1 MLYLKDCLRVL
12 ICLFSLKI
20 LYCYYYFQNLIG
32 KVEAGV
38 ETAATAAAISLP
50 DLEAVALGLDTLRH
64 NLPVS
69 GQLKGL

>member
-1 MLYLKDCLRVL
+1 M
-12 ICLFSLKI
+12 
-20 LYCYYYFQNLIG
+20 
-32 KVEAGV
+32 EAGV

-69 GQLKGL
+69 GQLKDLWHKIINCLTWRLSPLGWTLSGTTSPSQVS

>member
-1 MLYLKDCLRVL
+1 
-12 ICLFSLKI
+12 
-20 LYCYYYFQNLIG
+20 
-32 KVEAGV
+32 VEAGV

-69 GQLKGL
+69 GQLKRL

>member
-1 MLYLKDCLRVL
+1 LDPRSGSGSTPEFHGSTTL
-12 ICLFSLKI
+12 I
-20 LYCYYYFQNLIG
+20 FQNLIG

-50 DLEAVALGLDTLRH
+50 DLEAVALGLNTLRH

>member
-1 MLYLKDCLRVL
+1 
-12 ICLFSLKI
+12 
-20 LYCYYYFQNLIG
+20 
-32 KVEAGV
+32 VEAGV